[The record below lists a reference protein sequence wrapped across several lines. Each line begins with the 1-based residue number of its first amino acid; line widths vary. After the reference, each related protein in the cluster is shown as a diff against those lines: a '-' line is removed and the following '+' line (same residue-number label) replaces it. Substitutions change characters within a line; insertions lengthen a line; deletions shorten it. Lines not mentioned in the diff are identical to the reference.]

1 MAKNKGPQ
9 ADVEQ
14 KLKTKYDRKMEERK
28 KQEIKDKRKTRFMQV
43 GAIVIGVGIIAAI
56 AGSIVISAVDKHN
69 AINSP
74 YVTIGSYEITEPEYN
89 YYYSATVNNYV
100 STYSPILS
108 YIGLDTSVD
117 FDEQQ
122 YSENLT
128 WKDLFDQMTVEQ
140 IKQTKALLDDAA
152 AHEFTHDTTEEY
164 ANILSSFSSSAE
176 SQSLSLSDFYTTS
189 YGPYATEKRL
199 EPYIKDNI
207 LAEAYYNE
215 LLSQNVPTDQEIK
228 DYYAEHTQEYDKVDY
243 KSFIVKA
250 DIAEDATDEDIERAM
265 LEAKKKADAMME
277 ARQAGEDFKALALEN
292 AAEED
297 KETYQDTETDATLN
311 EGRVYSGIVSTI
323 SGWLFDEGRAEGDI
337 TVLEDTTDHQYY
349 VLEFINRYYDDATD
363 STISDTISAERVAQY
378 ITGLEESYTVTD
390 NKGDLKYLTVDLSA
404 ETTEDAAVAE
414 DTTGAE
420 DTTTVEDAT
429 EADTAE

>member
-1 MAKNKGPQ
+1 
-9 ADVEQ
+9 
-14 KLKTKYDRKMEERK
+14 
-28 KQEIKDKRKTRFMQV
+28 
-43 GAIVIGVGIIAAI
+43 
-56 AGSIVISAVDKHN
+56 
-69 AINSP
+69 
-74 YVTIGSYEITEPEYN
+74 
-89 YYYSATVNNYV
+89 
-100 STYSPILS
+100 
-108 YIGLDTSVD
+108 
-117 FDEQQ
+117 
-122 YSENLT
+122 
-128 WKDLFDQMTVEQ
+128 MTVEQ

-277 ARQAGEDFKALALEN
+277 ARQAGAPYPAGFLMKEERKAILLFWRILQTIN
-292 AAEED
+292 IMLWSLL
-297 KETYQDTETDATLN
+297 T
-311 EGRVYSGIVSTI
+311 GIMMMLQIQPSPI
-323 SGWLFDEGRAEGDI
+323 RFPQRE
-337 TVLEDTTDHQYY
+337 
-349 VLEFINRYYDDATD
+349 
-363 STISDTISAERVAQY
+363 
-378 ITGLEESYTVTD
+378 
-390 NKGDLKYLTVDLSA
+390 
-404 ETTEDAAVAE
+404 
-414 DTTGAE
+414 
-420 DTTTVEDAT
+420 
-429 EADTAE
+429 

>member
-1 MAKNKGPQ
+1 MAKNKEPQ
-9 ADVEQ
+9 KDVEQ
-14 KLKTKYDRKMEERK
+14 KVKTKYERKMEERK
-28 KQEIKDKRKTRFMQV
+28 KQEIKDKRKTRIMQV

-56 AGSIVISAVDKHN
+56 AGSIVISTVDKHN

-100 STYSPILS
+100 FTYSPILS

-122 YSENLT
+122 YSDNLT

-323 SGWLFDEGRAEGDI
+323 SGWLFDEGRAEGDV

-378 ITGLEESYTVTD
+378 ITGLEESYAVTD

-404 ETTEDAAVAE
+404 ETTEDAATAE

-420 DTTTVEDAT
+420 DTTAGEDAT

>member
-1 MAKNKGPQ
+1 MAKNKEPQ
-9 ADVEQ
+9 TDVEQ
-14 KLKTKYDRKMEERK
+14 KVKTKYDRKMEERK
-28 KQEIKDKRKTRFMQV
+28 KQEIKDKRKVRIMQA
-43 GAIVIGVGIIAAI
+43 GAIVVGVGIVAAI
-56 AGSIVISAVDKHN
+56 AGSIIVSAVNKHN
-69 AINSP
+69 AVNSP

-117 FDEQQ
+117 FDKQQ
-122 YSENLT
+122 YSENMT
-128 WKDLFDQMTVEQ
+128 WKDLFDQMAVEQ

-152 AHEFTHDTTEEY
+152 AHGFTHDTTEEY
-164 ANILSSFSSSAE
+164 ANVLSSFSASAE
-176 SQSLSLSDFYTTS
+176 SQNLSLSDYYATS

-199 EPYIKDNI
+199 EPYIKNNI

-243 KSFIVKA
+243 RSFIVKA
-250 DIAEDATDEDIERAM
+250 DIVEGAADEDIEKAM
-265 LEAKKKADAMME
+265 SEAEKKANAMME
-277 ARQAGEDFKALALEN
+277 ARQAGGDFKALALEN

-297 KETYQDTETDATLN
+297 KATYQDTETDATLN

-323 SGWLFDEGRAEGDI
+323 SDWLFEEGRAEGDI

-349 VLEFINRYYDDATD
+349 VVEFVNRYYDSATD
-363 STISDTISAERVAQY
+363 ATISDTIAAERVAQY
-378 ITGLEESYTVTD
+378 MVGLEESYTVTD
-390 NKGDLKYLTVDLSA
+390 NKGNLKYLTVDSGTG
-404 ETTEDAAVAE
+404 TTEDTAAGEDSTAVE
-414 DTTGAE
+414 DTTGA
-420 DTTTVEDAT
+420 
-429 EADTAE
+429 DTAE